1 MEGIANLSADLKDK
15 PTEPAQRLTSEHNH
29 CMEEIARLKS
39 QLSEASKAVPG
50 VNTVKTSLESE
61 QLQETI
67 EELSVEKA
75 NVRYISCSC
84 YYHG

>member
-1 MEGIANLSADLKDK
+1 
-15 PTEPAQRLTSEHNH
+15 
-29 CMEEIARLKS
+29 MEEIARLKS
-39 QLSEASKAVPG
+39 QLSETPKAVPG
-50 VNTVKTSLESE
+50 VNTVKTSPESE

-75 NVRYISCSC
+75 NVRYISRSC

>member
-1 MEGIANLSADLKDK
+1 
-15 PTEPAQRLTSEHNH
+15 
-29 CMEEIARLKS
+29 MEEIARLKS

-50 VNTVKTSLESE
+50 VNAVKTSPESE

-67 EELSVEKA
+67 EELSVEKT

-84 YYHG
+84 YHHG